1 MTREPSPLYADDL
14 TEGETFAYGSRTV
27 SQEEIVR
34 FAREFDPQ
42 PFHVDPEAAA
52 DSMFGGLV
60 ASGWHVAALTNRL
73 LTDALFDRLA
83 LQGGRGVD
91 DLRFE
96 RPVRPGDTLS
106 GTIKVA
112 AVEAP
117 DEGRDTRDIVFDTTT
132 LTGDETVFTARIFSI
147 VAREPTD

>member
-1 MTREPSPLYADDL
+1 M
-14 TEGETFAYGSRTV
+14 
-27 SQEEIVR
+27 
-34 FAREFDPQ
+34 
-42 PFHVDPEAAA
+42 DPEAAV

-83 LQGGRGVD
+83 LKGGRGVD

-106 GTIKVA
+106 GTIEVA
-112 AVEAP
+112 SVEAP
-117 DEGRDTRDIVFDTTT
+117 EEGRDSRDVVFDTTT
-132 LTGDETVFTARIFSI
+132 HTGDEAVFTARIFSI

>member
-1 MTREPSPLYADDL
+1 MPSPLYAGDL
-14 TEGETFAYGSRTV
+14 TEGETFAYGSHTV
-27 SQEEIVR
+27 RQEEIVG

-52 DSMFGGLV
+52 DSMFGGLI
-60 ASGWHVAALTNRL
+60 ASGWYVAALTNGL

-83 LQGGRGVD
+83 LRGGRGVD

-106 GTIKVA
+106 GTIEVA

-117 DEGRDTRDIVFDTTT
+117 EEGRDSRDVVFDTTT
-132 LTGDETVFTARIFSI
+132 RTGDGAVFTARIFSI